1 MILTKIKDKI
11 INNIKEKW
19 EQNKDKILEEKFGIK
34 KPLQIYCLLHDI
46 YFICDTMFDIH
57 SDGYQN
63 KDISLIR
70 GTDMYEIQFKKTK
83 DKLFLTKLNTKMN
96 TKTYLD
102 EAGYE
107 FIVILHGDI
116 CSFRGIT
123 KRDKIVDLTINN
135 YYTAEQIL
143 DKITQMGTY
152 MYPCKQ
158 ECTDHIKQIYDEVLF
173 TKEQIRKLQEM
184 R

>member
-57 SDGYQN
+57 SNGYQN
-63 KDISLIR
+63 KDIILIR
-70 GTDMYEIQFKKTK
+70 ETDTYEIQFKKTK
-83 DKLFLTKLNTKMN
+83 DKLFLAKLNTR
-96 TKTYLD
+96 TYLD

-107 FIVILHGDI
+107 FTVILHGDI

-123 KRDKIVDLTINN
+123 KRNEIVDLTINN
-135 YYTAEQIL
+135 NYTAEQIL
-143 DKITQMGTY
+143 DKIIQMGTY
-152 MYPCKQ
+152 MFPCKQ